1 MPLAADQTFLSG
13 ESSAE
18 STYAWR
24 ARDADGSISSGTI
37 SAVSEHEVASRL
49 RSEGRFVISIRQS
62 ASGESEPVVQT
73 TDSNRFN
80 RNDVIAFFRQLSV
93 MLSAGVSISESLDAI
108 VRQSTDA
115 HRRDFILTIQ
125 SEVES
130 GEAFSTV
137 LSRRSRQFSLSVVS
151 LIRAAEATGQLD
163 VMTRRAAEHL
173 EKDRRVRGQV
183 KTAITY
189 PAFMAV
195 AGFGIIIA
203 LLVLVLPRFAAIYES
218 KSALLPA
225 PTRFLLEFSGF
236 LRSEWYWYLPV
247 LAGLLACVSLWA
259 RTNPARRQMDAFI
272 FKVPVVRRILLG
284 AIVSR
289 WTRTLSILTSA
300 GVNLVDAVSILRG
313 STASPSQH
321 DLWDG
326 VEASIRDGRSF
337 ASSLEESSLVP
348 PSVAAM
354 VAAGERSGR
363 LSEVL
368 ETTADA
374 TEEDLDAIVKRATS
388 LIEPAMIVSLGLVIG
403 FIALAM
409 LLPIFGMSQ
418 VVSG

>member
-13 ESSAE
+13 QSPAE

-24 ARDADGSISSGTI
+24 ARDVDGSISSGTL
-37 SAVSEHEVASRL
+37 SAVSENEVASRL

-62 ASGESEPVVQT
+62 ASGESEPVIQT
-73 TDSNRFN
+73 NESIRFN

-108 VRQSTDA
+108 VRQSTDSQ
-115 HRRDFILTIQ
+115 RRDFILAIQ

-137 LSRRSRQFSLSVVS
+137 LSRRGRQFSLSVVS

-236 LRSEWYWYLPV
+236 LRDEWLWYLPV
-247 LAGLLACVSLWA
+247 IAVLLASTSLWA
-259 RTNPARRQMDAFI
+259 RTESARRQIDTLAFRL
-272 FKVPVVRRILLG
+272 PVVRKILLG
-284 AIVSR
+284 AVVSR

-300 GVNLVDAVSILRG
+300 GVNLVDAVSILRE
-313 STASPSQH
+313 STASPCQH

-348 PSVAAM
+348 PSVSAM

-388 LIEPAMIVSLGLVIG
+388 LIEPAMIVSLGLVVG

>member
-13 ESSAE
+13 ESSVE

-24 ARDADGSISSGTI
+24 ARDADGAISSGTI

-73 TDSNRFN
+73 TASNRFN
-80 RNDVIAFFRQLSV
+80 RDDVIAFFRQLSV

-108 VRQSTDA
+108 VRQSADA
-115 HRRDFILTIQ
+115 PRRDFILTIQ

-130 GEAFSTV
+130 GEPFSTV
-137 LSRRSRQFSLSVVS
+137 LSRRGRQFPLSVVS

-163 VMTRRAAEHL
+163 VMTRRAAQHL

-218 KSALLPA
+218 KSALLPG

-236 LRSEWYWYLPV
+236 LRAEWYWYLPA
-247 LAGLLACVSLWA
+247 LAVLLACTSLWA
-259 RTNPARRQMDAFI
+259 RTKSARRRIDAFV
-272 FKVPVVRRILLG
+272 FKVPVVRRILMG

-313 STASPSQH
+313 STTSPSQH

-337 ASSLEESSLVP
+337 ASSLEDSSLVP

>member
-13 ESSAE
+13 QSPAE

-24 ARDADGSISSGTI
+24 ARDVDGSISSGTL
-37 SAVSEHEVASRL
+37 SAVSENEVASRL

-62 ASGESEPVVQT
+62 ASGESEPVIQT
-73 TDSNRFN
+73 NESIRFN

-108 VRQSTDA
+108 VRQSTDSQ
-115 HRRDFILTIQ
+115 RRDFILAIQ

-130 GEAFSTV
+130 GESFSTV
-137 LSRRSRQFSLSVVS
+137 LSRRGRQFSLSVVS

-163 VMTRRAAEHL
+163 VMTKRAAEHL

-218 KSALLPA
+218 KAALLPA

-236 LRSEWYWYLPV
+236 LRGEWYWYLPV
-247 LAGLLACVSLWA
+247 LAVLLASASLWA
-259 RTNPARRQMDAFI
+259 RTDSARRQIDSLI
-272 FKVPVVRRILLG
+272 FKLPVVRKILLG

-388 LIEPAMIVSLGLVIG
+388 LIEPAMIVTLGLVVG

>member
-1 MPLAADQTFLSG
+1 MPLAVDTTFVQGQSA
-13 ESSAE
+13 AE

-24 ARDADGSISSGTI
+24 ARDADGSISSGTL
-37 SAVSEHEVASRL
+37 SAVSENEVASRL

-62 ASGESEPVVQT
+62 ASGESEPVIQMGH
-73 TDSNRFN
+73 SRRFN
-80 RNDVIAFFRQLSV
+80 RNDVITFFRQLSV

-108 VRQSTDA
+108 VRQSADTQ
-115 HRRDFILTIQ
+115 RRDFILKIQ

-130 GEAFSTV
+130 GESFSTV
-137 LSRRSRQFSLSVVS
+137 LSRRGRQFPLSVVS

-195 AGFGIIIA
+195 AGFGIIVA

-218 KSALLPA
+218 KSALLPG

-236 LRSEWYWYLPV
+236 LRSEWYWYLPAIAGI
-247 LAGLLACVSLWA
+247 LALASFWA
-259 RTNPARRQMDAFI
+259 RTEGARRRIDSLVFRI
-272 FKVPVVRRILLG
+272 PVVRKVLLG

-289 WTRTLSILTSA
+289 WSRTLSILTSA

-313 STASPSQH
+313 STSSPSQH

-337 ASSLEESSLVP
+337 ASSLEESTLVP

-363 LSEVL
+363 LAEVL

-374 TEEDLDAIVKRATS
+374 TEEDLDAIVKRVTA